1 MLRRGLRAFP
11 TDEPDLPSARDEV
24 LDALG
29 PWREVQGR
37 PAWRPV
43 VRPGEPEPGS
53 GGCSK
58 FCGGPWRLPGEP
70 AATCAHCAR
79 PLRLFVQLDLGELP
93 AELEGRY
100 GEGVLQLFYCVGG
113 PEVDGHP
120 ECIGEDG
127 WAPFSDVAS
136 LVRVV
141 PGATLAPAGSP
152 DGGAGSPDDGTEGF
166 DAAAIVGWERF
177 DDLPDPEDH
186 DLAGL
191 WRTYDA
197 DLRTV
202 SVRCPEVGLEATVGL
217 DDLDV
222 DDIAQAAGQD
232 KLAGWPRWDQGR
244 EYPACPT
251 CGATMRLVLQ
261 LDSEDHVP
269 FMFGDLGTGHI
280 TQCPVHHDVVAF
292 GWAGS

>member
-1 MLRRGLRAFP
+1 MLRRGLGTFH
-11 TDEPDLPSARDEV
+11 TDEPDLPSARDQL
-24 LDALG
+24 LDALQ
-29 PWREVQGR
+29 PWRDAQRR

-43 VRPGEPEPGS
+43 VRRGEPARE
-53 GGCSK
+53 GGRSK
-58 FCGGPWRLPGEP
+58 FCGVAWRRPGEP
-70 AATCAHCAR
+70 VATCAHCGR
-79 PLRLFVQLDLGELP
+79 PLQLFVQLDLGELP

-113 PEVDGHP
+113 PEVDDHP

-127 WAPFSDVAS
+127 WAPFSDAAS

-141 PGATLAPAGSP
+141 PGDPLAPV
-152 DGGAGSPDDGTEGF
+152 GAPDDGADGADGF
-166 DAAAIVGWERF
+166 AAAAIVGWERF

-191 WRTYDA
+191 WRAYDA

-269 FMFGDLGTGHI
+269 FMFGDLGIGHV